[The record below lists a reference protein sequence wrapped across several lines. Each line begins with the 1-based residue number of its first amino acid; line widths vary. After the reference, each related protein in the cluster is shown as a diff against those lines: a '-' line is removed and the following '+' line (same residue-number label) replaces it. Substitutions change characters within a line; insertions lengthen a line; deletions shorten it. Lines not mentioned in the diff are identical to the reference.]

1 MSDNSDKIYKQESNW
16 NIILALLSTMSQVFI
31 LDFHFVML
39 FYSKLRKISL
49 RMNKLKQNGK

>member
-31 LDFHFVML
+31 LVFHFVML